1 MRIAILSD
9 IHANLEALVAV
20 EAALGRLAVDRVV
33 CTGDVVG
40 YGASPNA
47 CCERIRDLASFT
59 LLGNHD
65 AAVAGRMEYGYYYDA
80 ARHVIDWTAQEL
92 DPDHLTWLRS
102 LPYARRA
109 DDVAF
114 SHGSPIEPGEFAYVF
129 ALEQARELV
138 AHRERLAP
146 VTFIG
151 HSHLCKAFALDPHGG
166 VEEVS
171 GPALQL
177 DPERRYIVSVGSV
190 GQPRDYD
197 NRACFVTF
205 DTEAQRAEYHRVPYD
220 ITRSAQ
226 RIFDASLAPN
236 FGKRLFL
243 GV

>member
-9 IHANLEALVAV
+9 IHANLEALVEV
-20 EAALGRLAVDRVV
+20 EAALGRLGMDRVV

-65 AAVAGRMEYGYYYDA
+65 AAVAGRMDYAYYYDA
-80 ARHVIDWTAQEL
+80 ARHALDWTIQQL
-92 DPDHLTWLRS
+92 DPDHLAWLRS
-102 LPYARRA
+102 LPYTHRV

-114 SHGSPIEPGEFAYVF
+114 SHGSPVLPGDFEYVF
-129 ALEQARELV
+129 ALEQARELL
-138 AHRERLAP
+138 AHAARLAP

-151 HSHLCKAFALDPHGG
+151 HSHLSKAFALDRSD
-166 VEEVS
+166 VEEVT
-171 GPALQL
+171 GPVLEL
-177 DPERRYIVSVGSV
+177 EPGRKYIVSVGSV
-190 GQPRDYD
+190 GQPRDCD
-197 NRACFVTF
+197 SRACFVTY
-205 DTEAQRAEYHRVPYD
+205 DTEARRVEYHRVVYD
-220 ITRSAQ
+220 VRASAQ
-226 RIFDASLAPN
+226 RVYAAGLAQN